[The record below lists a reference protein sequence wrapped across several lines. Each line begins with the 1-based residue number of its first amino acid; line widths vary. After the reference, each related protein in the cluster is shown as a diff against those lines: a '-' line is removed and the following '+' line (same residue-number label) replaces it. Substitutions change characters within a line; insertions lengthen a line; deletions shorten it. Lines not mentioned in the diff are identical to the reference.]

1 MYQSFSTITDKP
13 VLQNGWSFIKDSGD
27 FLKKI
32 ENVCNI
38 CENSILE
45 TEDLVELYPSI
56 LHNDTFNGLNNML
69 QTMKHEAVSTKDL
82 IKMPRFVLQN
92 NYFEFNGDVTE
103 QISEQQLV
111 QSLHGH
117 RCVYL
122 WRNLKSNF
130 YSPEL

>member
-1 MYQSFSTITDKP
+1 MYQSFSTITEKP
-13 VLQNGWSFIKDSGD
+13 VLQSGWSLIKDSGD

-38 CENSILE
+38 CKNSILE
-45 TEDLVELYPSI
+45 TEDLVELYPNI
-56 LHNDTFNGLNNML
+56 LHNGTFNSLNNML
-69 QTMKHEAVSTKDL
+69 QTRKHEAVSTEDL
-82 IKMPRFVLQN
+82 VKMPHFD
-92 NYFEFNGDVTE
+92 YFEFNGDVTE
-103 QISEQQLV
+103 QIPEQQLV
-111 QSLHGH
+111 QRLHGH

>member
-1 MYQSFSTITDKP
+1 MYQSFSPITDKP
-13 VLQNGWSFIKDSGD
+13 VLQNGWSFIKDPGD

-92 NYFEFNGDVTE
+92 NYF
-103 QISEQQLV
+103 
-111 QSLHGH
+111 
-117 RCVYL
+117 
-122 WRNLKSNF
+122 
-130 YSPEL
+130 